1 MAVRELPNFIIG
13 GRIYYEDHVT
23 ISTYRWENKSHTS
36 DSLLRVSIGVLAGR
50 IFSHIPKGSIPRSA
64 FDQLNEDLR
73 HMRHDPLAVGTI
85 ADANSSFSLRIA
97 SENGGVGVTGTIAD
111 ERELGGKR
119 DFVLQGVTYE
129 HLNIA
134 ISCLDEILRWFPTH
148 R

>member
-13 GRIYYEDHVT
+13 GQIYYEDHVT
-23 ISTYRWENKSHTS
+23 ISTYRWENKFHTS
-36 DSLLRVSIGVLAGR
+36 DSLLRVSIGVLADT

-73 HMRHDPLAVGTI
+73 HMQHDPLVVGTI
-85 ADANSSFSLRIA
+85 ADTNSSFSLRIA
-97 SENGGVGVTGTIAD
+97 SENGGIGVTGTIAD
-111 ERELGGKR
+111 ERELSGKR
-119 DFVLQGVTYE
+119 DFALQGVTYE

-134 ISCLDEILRWFPTH
+134 LSCLDEILRWFPTH